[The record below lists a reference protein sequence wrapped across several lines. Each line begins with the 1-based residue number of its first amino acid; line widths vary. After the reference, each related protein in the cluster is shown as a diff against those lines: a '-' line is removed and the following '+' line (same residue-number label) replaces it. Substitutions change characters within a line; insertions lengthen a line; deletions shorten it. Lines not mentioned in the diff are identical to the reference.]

1 MRESAAMGF
10 TEDFL
15 PLIVVIFQII
25 QSIILWPF
33 PKSKK
38 DLNGEVVCITGAG
51 SGIGALMA
59 KKLADL
65 GCVIVAWDVNVKG
78 NEATVEEIRKNGG
91 EAYGFKCDVTNREEV
106 YEVAKKSAK
115 LAGDVTM
122 LINNAGIVGGKSF
135 LEADDAM
142 VQKTFEVNSISH
154 FWTTKAFLP
163 KMVENNHGH
172 IVSIASS
179 AGYFPVPKLADY
191 CASKAAAAHFA
202 DSLSVELYKANSA
215 VKVSWICPYFISTGM
230 FEGAFARR
238 PWLVP
243 FLTPETAV
251 ENIVYG
257 IQTNA
262 DRVCLPKILDL
273 LMALAQMLPRTASLT
288 FLSWAGVIDAM
299 NDFVGR
305 KKSK

>member
-1 MRESAAMGF
+1 MSKEMK
-10 TEDFL
+10 L
-15 PLIVVIFQII
+15 L
-25 QSIILWPF
+25 
-33 PKSKK
+33 SKK
-38 DLNGEVVCITGAG
+38 
-51 SGIGALMA
+51 SGKINNNQQICSILS
-59 KKLADL
+59 
-65 GCVIVAWDVNVKG
+65 
-78 NEATVEEIRKNGG
+78 RKNGG
-91 EAYGFKCDVTNREEV
+91 EAYGFKCDVTNRAEV

-115 LAGDVTM
+115 LAGDITM

-179 AGYFPVPKLADY
+179 AGYFAVPKLADY

-215 VKVSWICPYFISTGM
+215 VKVSWVCPFFISTGM

-238 PWLVP
+238 PWMVDI
-243 FLTPETAV
+243 LTPESAV
-251 ENIVYG
+251 ESIVYG

-262 DRVCLPKILDL
+262 DRIFLPKILDL
-273 LMALAQMLPRTASLT
+273 LMAVQQIIPRSAGMTL
-288 FLSWAGVIDAM
+288 FHWAGILDCM